1 MTLSEESKA
10 EPGFVKNWLGF
21 FAGLAGFAVLLL
33 LPAPDGLP
41 PEAQKVAALTLLM
54 AIWWI
59 TEAIPIPATA
69 LLPLILLPI
78 LGVSVTKEAAAPYAD
93 PIIFLFLGGFIIG
106 AATQRWDLHKRIGL
120 TAISTIGTR
129 PSRLIGGFMLGT
141 AILSMWVSNTAT
153 AVMMLPVAVSVTALL
168 NERAG
173 PRDSVSAEERN
184 FGTGLMLAVA
194 YGASIGG
201 LGTLVGTPP
210 NALLAGYMSRE
221 HGVEIGFAQWMVVG
235 IPVVIIML
243 LAAWLVLVRI
253 YPISDDIGDGARQIV
268 EDEKGKL
275 GAMTTAEKRVGAI
288 FLLTALAWVTRPLFS
303 DYIPGIDDTVIAIA
317 GALLL
322 FMIPSGMSEDES
334 DNRRLLDW
342 DDLKRLPWGVLLL
355 FGGGLSL
362 AGSIS
367 GSGLAEWIGTL
378 LEGFAAWPIILI
390 VALATVAMIF
400 LTEITS
406 NTASAAT
413 FLPLGGAVAVGMG
426 LDPMLLAVPLAL
438 AASCAFMLPVATP
451 PNAIVY
457 ASGQVSI
464 KQMMTAG
471 IWLNIIGS
479 AVIVGA
485 TFATAGWLF
494 GG

>member
-1 MTLSEESKA
+1 MSASDEATQPA
-10 EPGFVKNWLGF
+10 GFVRNWLGF
-21 FAGLAGFAVLLL
+21 FAGLAAFALILA
-33 LPAPDGLP
+33 LPTPDGMAP
-41 PEAQKVAALTLLM
+41 AAQNVAALTILM

-59 TEAIPIPATA
+59 TEALPIPATA
-69 LLPLILLPI
+69 LLPLILLPL
-78 LGVSVTKEAAAPYAD
+78 LGVSNTKEAAAPYAD

-153 AVMMLPVAVSVTALL
+153 AVMMLPVALSVTALL

-173 PRDSVSAEERN
+173 PRDSISAEERN

-201 LGTLVGTPP
+201 LATLVGTPP
-210 NALLAGYMSRE
+210 NALLAGYMARE
-221 HGVEIGFAQWMVVG
+221 HGVEIGFAQWMAVG
-235 IPVVIIML
+235 VPVTIVML
-243 LAAWLVLVRI
+243 LAAWMILTRL
-253 YPISDDIGDGARQIV
+253 YPISNDIGDGARSVV
-268 EDEKGKL
+268 EGEKRKL
-275 GAMTTAEKRVGAI
+275 GRMSTAEKRVAAV
-288 FLLTALAWVTRPLFS
+288 FVLTALAWVTRPLFS

-322 FMIPSGMSEDES
+322 FMLPSGMTERES

-342 DDLKRLPWGVLLL
+342 DDLKRLPWGVLML

-362 AGSIS
+362 AGAIS
-367 GSGLAEWIGTL
+367 GSGLAEWLGTL
-378 LEGFAAWPIILI
+378 LENFGTLPVVLI
-390 VALATVAMIF
+390 VMVAAVAMIF

-457 ASGQVSI
+457 ASGHVSI
-464 KQMMTAG
+464 KQMAMAG
-471 IWLNIIGS
+471 LGLNIIGS
-479 AVIVGA
+479 IVIVIA

-494 GG
+494 GS